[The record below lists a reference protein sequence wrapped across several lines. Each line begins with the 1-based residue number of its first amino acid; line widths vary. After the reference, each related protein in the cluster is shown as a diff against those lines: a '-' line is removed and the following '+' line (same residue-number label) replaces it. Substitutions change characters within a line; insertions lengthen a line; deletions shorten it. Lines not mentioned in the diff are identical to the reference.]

1 MKNYSW
7 EETQKKYSHW
17 LSKCDLKK
25 RICSE
30 IKFSD
35 LSIWWLTNLV
45 SRDNVNNQKWYKD
58 LHNIFNNRKI
68 LGNYN
73 FLYTKFFAVLLKNF
87 ILKIIYTLFINFF

>member
-7 EETQKKYSHW
+7 KETQKKYSHW

-30 IKFSD
+30 IKFND

-45 SRDNVNNQKWYKD
+45 NRDNVNN
-58 LHNIFNNRKI
+58 
-68 LGNYN
+68 
-73 FLYTKFFAVLLKNF
+73 
-87 ILKIIYTLFINFF
+87 